1 MRDARSAAAA
11 REAQPWRG
19 AAPAASRGPRQRPA
33 PTPQPIRLLT
43 PRADRGR
50 RRAQAVGEKRAARL
64 EGAVARSAAARV
76 KPPQWQQCV
85 RAEWEAQ
92 ATGAR
97 RLPRDPLGVGIRRA
111 FGAERRVEEQQQQLR
126 VARRP
131 AQRQRGEAPR
141 LARAQPAREALQQL
155 AAGVCTNTA
164 TIRQPSARDC
174 AVDSSPRV
182 PPRPRAAAMRDAGR
196 WSVGGT
202 ECGDEVNGC
211 STAEP
216 LLGAT

>member
-1 MRDARSAAAA
+1 MALDSGRPRLRS
-11 REAQPWRG
+11 RSGRL
-19 AAPAASRGPRQRPA
+19 GPRA
-33 PTPQPIRLLT
+33 PTE
-43 PRADRGR
+43 GGGER
-50 RRAQAVGEKRAARL
+50 RRWEQKRAARL

-131 AQRQRGEAPR
+131 AQRQR
-141 LARAQPAREALQQL
+141 
-155 AAGVCTNTA
+155 
-164 TIRQPSARDC
+164 
-174 AVDSSPRV
+174 
-182 PPRPRAAAMRDAGR
+182 
-196 WSVGGT
+196 
-202 ECGDEVNGC
+202 
-211 STAEP
+211 
-216 LLGAT
+216 